1 MTASQKTQA
10 LPDRE
15 TMVPWLSRHR
25 PVNFYLLFLILA
37 CLVPGLIGGIGLV
50 WHSNRN
56 SQQAL
61 EQSSIQTARVLMEL
75 VDGQLLQSRAI
86 LQSLVSYDG
95 VHKRDFSALHQRAQK
110 IIATT
115 DLATRF
121 SLTDKHGQLIFSTSR
136 PFGEALPKHGNPA
149 HIQRVIQSRKPAISN
164 LFIGSINHDHIVTV
178 DMPVIIDNEVE
189 FVLTSALRPE
199 VFTRLFQT
207 QGLPEG
213 WLVTVVDQEGNFIT
227 RIPDPDKYVGQ
238 QRNDPLFKAMQAG
251 SEGAFKVT
259 ALDGTELLAAYSRSQ
274 VTGWSVALGTPLKPL
289 EAGYKKPFHVLLAS
303 VTLLFVLVAT
313 LAAWMSR
320 RISGSIRAL
329 VEPARKLGQGE
340 PVSLMN
346 VAIKEADEV
355 AHALVDAC
363 RLLRQRTEALDA
375 EKSTRLAQ
383 LEQMV
388 AERTQ
393 ALAAATKQAEELA
406 RRDALTG
413 LLNRLAAHERL
424 QEEFH
429 RTKRTGEP
437 YTALLMDIDHFKL
450 VNDTYGHETGDR
462 VLKVT
467 ADLLAKSVR
476 STDFVFRFGG
486 EEFLVLL
493 PGTALDGAEVI
504 AEKIRADIE
513 AHQFASWLQVTISIG
528 ISVTRDG
535 DVNDHDVV
543 RRADAA
549 LYMAKNGGRNQ
560 VKTC

>member
-1 MTASQKTQA
+1 MTTSQKTQA

-15 TMVPWLSRHR
+15 TRIPWLSKHR
-25 PVNFYLLFLILA
+25 PVNFYLLFLVLA
-37 CLVPGLIGGIGLV
+37 CLIPGLIGGISLV
-50 WHSNRN
+50 WHSNLN
-56 SQQAL
+56 SQRAL
-61 EQSSIQTARVLMEL
+61 EQTSIQTARVLMDL

-86 LQSLVSYDG
+86 LQALASYDG
-95 VHKRDFSALHQRAQK
+95 VHKGDFSALYHRAQK

-121 SLTDKHGQLIFSTSR
+121 SLTDKHGRLIFSTSR
-136 PFGEALPKHGNPA
+136 PFGEPLPKHGNPA
-149 HIQRVIQSRKPAISN
+149 HIQRVIQSRKPAISE
-164 LFIGSINHDHIVTV
+164 LFIGSINNDHIVTV

-199 VFTRLFQT
+199 LFTKLFQT
-207 QGLPEG
+207 QVLPEG
-213 WLVTVVDQEGNFIT
+213 WIVTVLDHKGNFVT
-227 RIPDPDKYVGQ
+227 RIPEPEKYVGY
-238 QRNDPLFKAMQAG
+238 QRNDALFKGIQDEL
-251 SEGAFKVT
+251 EGAFKVT
-259 ALDGTELLAAYSRSQ
+259 ALDGTEILAAYSRSQ
-274 VTGWSVALGTPLKPL
+274 TTGWSVALGIPLKPL
-289 EAGYKKPFHVLLAS
+289 EASYKRPFYVLLAS

-340 PVSLMN
+340 PVRLTRVS
-346 VAIKEADEV
+346 IKEADEV

-363 RLLRQRTEALDA
+363 RLLRQRTEALDT
-375 EKSTRLAQ
+375 ERSTRLAQ

-388 AERTQ
+388 AERTK
-393 ALAAATKQAEELA
+393 ALADETKRAEALA

-413 LLNRLAAHERL
+413 LMNRLAAHERL

-437 YTALLMDIDHFKL
+437 YTALLMDIDHFKQ

-462 VLKVT
+462 VLKMT
-467 ADLLAKSVR
+467 AGLLAHSVR

-493 PGTALDGAEVI
+493 PGTGLDGAEVI

-513 AHQFASWLQVTISIG
+513 AHQFASWVQVTVSIG

-549 LYMAKNGGRNQ
+549 LYMAKNGGRNL
-560 VKTC
+560 VKSC